1 MAVVRNAL
9 AGEQMQTSKNVSV
22 ALMITLLF
30 AVGGCQAEAEELAF
44 DSSDDSSLDD
54 AGVAEEQEKA
64 SYKDYTGRT
73 IDAVGEL
80 KTGANWVRCTGA
92 NPTLSKTKPAK
103 GWKLGKDRRLT
114 DLSSGKKL
122 DCPEGKQGQ
131 TCTCNPTNKTL
142 AGFSF
147 HGGGDRGRGPVHNNL
162 LNGTPSPLYPDA
174 NSANHLCLLV
184 SGGSIK
190 QVDNKGTKANC
201 SKFILANWK
210 RL

>member
-1 MAVVRNAL
+1 MRFWMKRGVLVGCITFLSAL
-9 AGEQMQTSKNVSV
+9 GCEAIDSVETSDMEDVE
-22 ALMITLLF
+22 F
-30 AVGGCQAEAEELAF
+30 AERAATGHV
-44 DSSDDSSLDD
+44 
-54 AGVAEEQEKA
+54 
-64 SYKDYTGRT
+64 DYTGRT

-92 NPTLSKTKPAK
+92 NPTLSTTKPAK

-122 DCPEGKQGQ
+122 DCPEGKEGQ

-162 LNGTPSPLYPDA
+162 LNGTPSPLYPDT
-174 NSANHLCLLV
+174 NSFKHLCLLV